1 MLFLKNGSKSL
12 LISIVLTLI
21 LTFFITL
28 LNYINLIN
36 LNVVNIFS
44 YIVPFISF
52 FIGAFLLGKNSISK
66 GWLEGIK
73 LGLICIII
81 LFIFNFLAFNEGYTI
96 QNIILY
102 SIILVSNILGGMI
115 GINTKKDR

>member
-12 LISIVLTLI
+12 LISIVLTLV

-36 LNVVNIFS
+36 LDVVNIFS

-73 LGLICIII
+73 LGLTCIII
-81 LFIFNFLAFNEGYTI
+81 LFIFNFLAFNDGYTI

-102 SIILVSNILGGMI
+102 LIILISNILGGMI

>member
-36 LNVVNIFS
+36 LNIVNIFS